1 MKAQNRMMQK
11 ASSGIVMLMDSQHRE
26 QKKITGLLNFVKQNE
41 GLIQLQRRK
50 LDGIRYKQNMSK
62 TICRSRGTF

>member
-41 GLIQLQRRK
+41 GLI
-50 LDGIRYKQNMSK
+50 
-62 TICRSRGTF
+62 